1 MSYDVNPIIDRL
13 CNAFPDCFNRL
24 APKPLK
30 IGLGGELLALVGQ
43 HPALTDVTRTQVR
56 RAIKF
61 YIGAPAYR
69 KALKRGGP
77 RYDLTGQPAGE
88 VTPEQQ
94 ALARTPRLKSP
105 ASPEPKAPEPS
116 PVMGYVKMSLKR
128 RITSGAS
135 E

>member
-13 CNAFPDCFNRL
+13 CEAFPDCFNRL
-24 APKPLK
+24 ASKPLK

-43 HPALTDVTRTQVR
+43 HPALADVTRTQVR

-94 ALARTPRLKSP
+94 ALARAPRLKSP
-105 ASPEPKAPEPS
+105 VSSEPTAPEPS

-128 RITSGAS
+128 RVTPGAS